1 MRASIQ
7 FIVALCFVF
16 ALGAMNGCGTTK
28 PSRFYALTP
37 VPEALTSRPADGPAI
52 GVGPVR
58 VAEYLDR
65 SHIVRD
71 KGSNEIQLDDFNR
84 WIEPL
89 DGNITRVLGLN
100 LSAMVPT
107 GELHRFPW
115 RQATAI
121 DFQVVV
127 NIIRFHANTDNE
139 ILLTA
144 SWSLLD
150 GRGQTLVPSNLT
162 VLTVQA
168 ADAEYTSL
176 AIAMSEALARLSREI
191 AEAIQA
197 GA

>member
-1 MRASIQ
+1 MRGSIQ
-7 FIVALCFVF
+7 LIGALCL
-16 ALGAMNGCGTTK
+16 ALSLGAINGCGSTK
-28 PSRFYALTP
+28 PSRFYALTS

-71 KGSNEIQLDDFNR
+71 KGSNELELDDFNR

-150 GRGQTLVPSNLT
+150 GRGQTVVPSNLT
-162 VLTVQA
+162 VLAVQA